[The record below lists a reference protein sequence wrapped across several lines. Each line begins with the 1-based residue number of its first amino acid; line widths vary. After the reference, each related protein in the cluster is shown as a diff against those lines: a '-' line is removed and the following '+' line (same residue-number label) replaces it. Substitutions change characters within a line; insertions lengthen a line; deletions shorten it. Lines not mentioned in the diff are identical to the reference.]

1 MTRGGGAEAGRRAGR
16 RFGGQIAASAAPAPP
31 ATLFLPLC
39 FRGTAT
45 HLSRRTV
52 AVLTCAPRV
61 FPDGTNPAARSPLG
75 HLGPRSRAQ
84 DVTAQVQATAR
95 HRGANQLQTQSPARA
110 RAVTWIPGR
119 RWGVLLPIRCSTFSS
134 RTSRPRLEIS
144 EVPPGGFLVL
154 LTWSLFLCLFR
165 GQSRE
170 RFSGKIY
177 QYIISS
183 CLYFKFNIRVIISV
197 SLVFYI
203 YIYLLRHAR
212 SLSYQSHPRG
222 QS

>member
-1 MTRGGGAEAGRRAGR
+1 MTCGGGAEAGRRAGR

-84 DVTAQVQATAR
+84 DVTAQVQATGR

-110 RAVTWIPGR
+110 GCDLDSGEALGGAPSDQVLH
-119 RWGVLLPIRCSTFSS
+119 VLLAHF
-134 RTSRPRLEIS
+134 
-144 EVPPGGFLVL
+144 PP
-154 LTWSLFLCLFR
+154 
-165 GQSRE
+165 
-170 RFSGKIY
+170 
-177 QYIISS
+177 
-183 CLYFKFNIRVIISV
+183 
-197 SLVFYI
+197 
-203 YIYLLRHAR
+203 
-212 SLSYQSHPRG
+212 
-222 QS
+222 

>member
-1 MTRGGGAEAGRRAGR
+1 MTCGGGAEAGRRAGR

-61 FPDGTNPAARSPLG
+61 FPDGTIPAARSPLG

-84 DVTAQVQATAR
+84 DVTAQVQATGR

-110 RAVTWIPGR
+110 GCDLDSGEALGGAPSDQVLH
-119 RWGVLLPIRCSTFSS
+119 VLLAHF
-134 RTSRPRLEIS
+134 
-144 EVPPGGFLVL
+144 PP
-154 LTWSLFLCLFR
+154 
-165 GQSRE
+165 
-170 RFSGKIY
+170 
-177 QYIISS
+177 
-183 CLYFKFNIRVIISV
+183 
-197 SLVFYI
+197 
-203 YIYLLRHAR
+203 
-212 SLSYQSHPRG
+212 
-222 QS
+222 